1 MRVLLDANSFLWW
14 VTGSPRLSATA
25 RDAIADG
32 DNETFVAIGSLWE
45 IAIKR
50 SLGKLRF
57 PHEFETVLRDEGF
70 GLLPIAY
77 AHLRTLDALPQHHRD
92 PFDRLLIAQALA
104 EHIPIATA
112 DQSFAAYGVG
122 ILW

>member
-1 MRVLLDANSFLWW
+1 MRLLLDANSFLWW
-14 VTGSPRLSATA
+14 VTGSSRLSAIA
-25 RDAIADG
+25 REAIADRA
-32 DNETFVAIGSLWE
+32 TSTCVAIGSLWE

-57 PHEFETVLRDEGF
+57 PHEFEPVLRDEGF
-70 GLLPIAY
+70 ELLPIRY
-77 AHLRTLDALPQHHRD
+77 PHLQALEGLPFHHRD

-112 DQSFAAYGVG
+112 DRRFAAYGVD
-122 ILW
+122 LFW